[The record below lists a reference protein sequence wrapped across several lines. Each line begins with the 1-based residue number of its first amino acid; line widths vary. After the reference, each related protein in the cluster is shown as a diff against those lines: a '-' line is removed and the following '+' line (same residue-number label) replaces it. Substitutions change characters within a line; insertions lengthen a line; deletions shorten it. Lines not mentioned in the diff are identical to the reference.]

1 MFPLRSRNCWSS
13 ALKEDPFAVE
23 GEASFEASGACARAG
38 GRGMSQSPFSSWRTI
53 NFGSKRVHSVMTKR
67 LLQERDK
74 RKSNPQS
81 RRFNDVKIR
90 ICWISDANPAQNESA
105 PGRVH
110 GASNLDFSSQRP
122 ERRVADTLLDA
133 IGLQV
138 QIDAQEDN
146 CGRHEEASRNEKKS
160 LGKFGHAGKLRNFS
174 GL

>member
-1 MFPLRSRNCWSS
+1 MRTCRGQGNEPGAVFKLANNQFRFKKS
-13 ALKEDPFAVE
+13 AFRDD
-23 GEASFEASGACARAG
+23 EA
-38 GRGMSQSPFSSWRTI
+38 I
-53 NFGSKRVHSVMTKR
+53 V
-67 LLQERDK
+67 QERDK

-110 GASNLDFSSQRP
+110 GASNLDFSSQRL

-133 IGLQV
+133 IGLHV

-146 CGRHEEASRNEKKS
+146 CGRHEEASRNGKNRLAN
-160 LGKFGHAGKLRNFS
+160 LGTRRGYETFPDCEA
-174 GL
+174 

>member
-13 ALKEDPFAVE
+13 ALKVANNQFRFKKSAFRDD
-23 GEASFEASGACARAG
+23 EA
-38 GRGMSQSPFSSWRTI
+38 I
-53 NFGSKRVHSVMTKR
+53 V
-67 LLQERDK
+67 QERDK

-133 IGLQV
+133 IGLHV

-146 CGRHEEASRNEKKS
+146 CGRHEEASRNGKKS
-160 LGKFGHAGKLRNFS
+160 LGKFGHAARLRNFS